1 MFLGTTIETTVVRVV
16 DGDTIRVQLPHL
28 EQEKSLRLLNLE
40 TEESNSGSNKIIT
53 PWGQQAKERA
63 EQFFQPNDRVTLEY
77 PGTESPEICHR
88 RYQDNYGRP
97 LLLIHKQGVDY
108 QEVMIR
114 EGYSPYF
121 NKYGNAV
128 FSEYHQRYQ
137 QAERDAQEANLGV
150 WDQLAANGENIHNY
164 AALGI
169 WWSLRAGIVDGFRH
183 YKAHQSDLLNSR
195 LDFEEIVARAQYQE
209 KVVVFTELRS
219 LRRITATSA
228 RIEIGSVKQ
237 PFSLYLP
244 NTESPGG
251 KAVVNLLNNRYFS
264 TENAPKR
271 SYAYVAGQ
279 LRMFNKNPQITIKST
294 AQIMD
299 EPALSAIPL
308 LKQADKLAS
317 A

>member
-1 MFLGTTIETTVVRVV
+1 MFLGTTIEATVVRVV
-16 DGDTIRVQLPHL
+16 DGDTIRVQLPYI

-40 TEESNSGSNKIIT
+40 TEESNSGSNKSIT

-63 EQFFQPNDRVTLEY
+63 EKFFQPQDQVTLEY
-77 PGTESPEICHR
+77 PGTEPADICHR

-128 FSEYHQRYQ
+128 FPEYHQRYQ
-137 QAERDAQEANLGV
+137 QAEREAQQANLGV
-150 WDQLAANGENIHNY
+150 WDQLAVNGENIHNY

-169 WWSLRAGIVDGFRH
+169 WWGLRAEIIDGFRQ
-183 YKAHQSDLLNSR
+183 YKVHQPDLLNSR

-308 LKQADKLAS
+308 LKKADKLAS

>member
-1 MFLGTTIETTVVRVV
+1 MFLGTTIEATVVRVV
-16 DGDTIRVQLPHL
+16 DGDTIRVQLPYL
-28 EQEKSLRLLNLE
+28 EHEKSLRLLNLE
-40 TEESNSGSNKIIT
+40 TEESNSGSNKSIT

-63 EQFFQPNDRVTLEY
+63 EKFFQPQDQVTLEY
-77 PGTESPEICHR
+77 PGNEPADICHR

-128 FSEYHQRYQ
+128 FPEYHQRYQ
-137 QAERDAQEANLGV
+137 QAEREAQQANLGV
-150 WDQLAANGENIHNY
+150 WDQLAVNGEYIHNY

-169 WWSLRAGIVDGFRH
+169 WWGLRAEIIDGFRQ
-183 YKAHQSDLLNSR
+183 YKVHQPNLLNSR

-219 LRRITATSA
+219 LRRITAKSA

-294 AQIMD
+294 SQIMD
-299 EPALSAIPL
+299 EPPTIPAMPFS
-308 LKQADKLAS
+308 KTVKVMS
-317 A
+317 